1 MSNIINAII
10 QLVEN
15 PKFELRKYSES
26 HNRANNMG
34 EALEEYIKDIFAGT
48 VNETDENTGL
58 FGKSAIANRGVKYF
72 EYMAGTFH
80 YMFNLEYARM
90 PLKYPE
96 KLIDIC
102 LWMYE
107 NIDNGELGEDFLN
120 KIEGMSSFYSKNN
133 IYNKYICLFSNI
145 KETLGIMFDNS
156 GKVIKRSS
164 MIFDEEDEVNQEVI
178 NEEVINID
186 FIEKNKKKINL
197 MSRVYNDKKEFL
209 IKYINGLNDKDDLYI
224 LKYIYYD
231 CFELE
236 VNCIDT
242 IRNDILK
249 IINNDENLDKL
260 YDLVNLLKKIKN

>member
-1 MSNIINAII
+1 MLYIYDILLNFNKKYYEFFQWKSSDKIINIKKI
-10 QLVEN
+10 PVFKISDDDLLY
-15 PKFELRKYSES
+15 FKY
-26 HNRANNMG
+26 HDVR
-34 EALEEYIKDIFAGT
+34 
-48 VNETDENTGL
+48 VNQ
-58 FGKSAIANRGVKYF
+58 
-72 EYMAGTFH
+72 
-80 YMFNLEYARM
+80 
-90 PLKYPE
+90 
-96 KLIDIC
+96 
-102 LWMYE
+102 
-107 NIDNGELGEDFLN
+107 DFLN

>member
-1 MSNIINAII
+1 MLYIYDILLNFNKKYYEFFQWKSSDKIINVKKIPVFKI
-10 QLVEN
+10 SDDDLLY
-15 PKFELRKYSES
+15 FKY
-26 HNRANNMG
+26 HDVR
-34 EALEEYIKDIFAGT
+34 
-48 VNETDENTGL
+48 VNQ
-58 FGKSAIANRGVKYF
+58 
-72 EYMAGTFH
+72 
-80 YMFNLEYARM
+80 
-90 PLKYPE
+90 
-96 KLIDIC
+96 
-102 LWMYE
+102 
-107 NIDNGELGEDFLN
+107 DFLN

-133 IYNKYICLFSNI
+133 IYNKNICLFSNT